1 MNKKLKSAIALGLA
15 AAICATVG
23 SLAYFTDRVE
33 VDANVTAGKV
43 GIDETQ
49 TWSDNLMS
57 GPQKLNNI
65 NPGDSRSLTFT
76 VTNTDNKA
84 IDVRHTIKLSV
95 VDAAGNAKAMS
106 MRADI
111 AGEEMLQFDIFKA
124 SDVVKTSNENDN
136 AGYLLKDGAKPVFS
150 TVTRDGTTQMGVER
164 TYDEA
169 KGIVTYYFADSVLD
183 GTGDEAETGYA
194 LAEHKATELVSEVDT
209 GNKKDAFLNA
219 AKTAVTYDYVLIFRD
234 NTLNDFQGC
243 KLYVEMVV
251 EAKQHLNT
259 KSSWENI
266 YVNEYVL
273 NVSGQESQD
282 TIIKT
287 APDNQTGILN
297 EADSP
302 EIDGEY
308 KLNMEATG
316 DASQF
321 NTQGN
326 SGHEDP
332 VQNP

>member
-1 MNKKLKSAIALGLA
+1 MNKKIKSAIALGLA

-23 SLAYFTDRVE
+23 SMAYFTDRVE

-95 VDAAGNAKAMS
+95 VDAAGKAKAMS

-124 SDVVKTSNENDN
+124 SDVVKTSNDNDN

-150 TVTRDGTTQMGVER
+150 TVTRDATTQMGVER
-164 TYDEA
+164 KIDEA
-169 KGIVTYYFADSVLD
+169 NGTVTYYFADSVLD
-183 GTGDEAETGYA
+183 GTGDQAETGYA
-194 LAEHKATELVSEVDT
+194 KAEHIATELVTDVDAGT
-209 GNKKDAFLNA
+209 KKDAVLNTD
-219 AKTAVTYDYVLIFRD
+219 KTAVTYDYVLIFRD

-243 KLYVEMVV
+243 KLFVEMVV

-287 APDNQTGILN
+287 APDNQTGVLN
-297 EADSP
+297 EAVSP

-308 KLNMEATG
+308 SLDMEATG

-321 NTQGN
+321 NTQGD
-326 SGHEDP
+326 SGHEDAA
-332 VQNP
+332 QNP